1 MSLTTIPAAEEP
13 LSHALVIVVGLLI
26 AASLVA
32 VVARRIPVPYVS
44 SLAIAGA
51 ALGTVASAYRPEIT
65 SSLILF
71 IVLPGLL
78 FESAFNLSW
87 ARLRQ
92 DLVPVAVLA
101 TAGVA
106 VTMAVVALLGH
117 TVMGLTVSAALVMGA
132 AVAPTDPVAVI
143 AVFRR
148 LRVPRRLTTLVEGES
163 LLNDGTGVVAFGIAL
178 TAGAGGSLAV
188 GDAMLSFLRLA
199 GGGLALGAVVG
210 FVLSHLTRRVDDE
223 QIELTFTAI
232 GAYGTY
238 ALADAVH
245 VSGILAVVAAAMVL
259 GNYGR
264 ARGMSERTRAA
275 VDTVWGY
282 AAFVL
287 NSLVFLLIGLTTPI
301 ADVLDDA
308 GAVAAAACITEGRLL
323 EGAMESGGGGGEP
336 TTSGNCAVAVA
347 LALSI
352 GEGGVGGLGRVRT
365 LVYGVVL
372 LSIVVQGATVAPLIT
387 RLIGRDRHTAR
398 PRAGSRGGG
407 RRRRPSSAPAGGGNQ
422 PPG

>member
-1 MSLTTIPAAEEP
+1 
-13 LSHALVIVVGLLI
+13 
-26 AASLVA
+26 
-32 VVARRIPVPYVS
+32 
-44 SLAIAGA
+44 
-51 ALGTVASAYRPEIT
+51 
-65 SSLILF
+65 
-71 IVLPGLL
+71 
-78 FESAFNLSW
+78 
-87 ARLRQ
+87 
-92 DLVPVAVLA
+92 
-101 TAGVA
+101 
-106 VTMAVVALLGH
+106 
-117 TVMGLTVSAALVMGA
+117 
-132 AVAPTDPVAVI
+132 
-143 AVFRR
+143 
-148 LRVPRRLTTLVEGES
+148 
-163 LLNDGTGVVAFGIAL
+163 
-178 TAGAGGSLAV
+178 
-188 GDAMLSFLRLA
+188 
-199 GGGLALGAVVG
+199 
-210 FVLSHLTRRVDDE
+210 
-223 QIELTFTAI
+223 
-232 GAYGTY
+232 
-238 ALADAVH
+238 
-245 VSGILAVVAAAMVL
+245 MVL

-308 GAVAAAACITEGRLL
+308 GAVAAAACITLVARAVAVYLL
-323 EGAMESGGGGGEP
+323 LLPVRFLHRPIPFLWQHIVVWSGMRG
-336 TTSGNCAVAVA
+336 AVAVA